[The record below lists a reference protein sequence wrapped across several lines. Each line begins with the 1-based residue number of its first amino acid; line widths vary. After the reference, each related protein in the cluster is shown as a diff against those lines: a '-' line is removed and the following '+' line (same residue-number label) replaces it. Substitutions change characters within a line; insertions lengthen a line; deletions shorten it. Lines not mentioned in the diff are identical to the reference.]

1 MYTEQQK
8 DVLVQELKNGYRN
21 NEYTNI
27 EIVLTVIMLY
37 KKQDIVKEDI
47 FIILKKIFDTSAE
60 LLSAL
65 RTALPALEDDTLIVG
80 LFNDLKNMTD

>member
-47 FIILKKIFDTSAE
+47 FIILRKIFDTSA
-60 LLSAL
+60 
-65 RTALPALEDDTLIVG
+65 
-80 LFNDLKNMTD
+80 